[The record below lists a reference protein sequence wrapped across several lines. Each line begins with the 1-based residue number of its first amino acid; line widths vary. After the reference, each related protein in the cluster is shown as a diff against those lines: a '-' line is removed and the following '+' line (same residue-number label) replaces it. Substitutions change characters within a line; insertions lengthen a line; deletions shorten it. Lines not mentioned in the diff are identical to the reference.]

1 MRFLVLNGYDAVG
14 QEANIAGGVFGPDL
28 DGVLPIDELLGT
40 EIEVERSIEG
50 STRQSQS
57 DVRPRNGR

>member
-1 MRFLVLNGYDAVG
+1 LNGYVAVR
-14 QEANIAGGVFGPDL
+14 QQSYIASGVLGPAL

-50 STRQSQS
+50 STGQSQS
-57 DVRPRNGR
+57 DVRARNGR